1 RKALAIRQDLLA
13 SRNASLEDL
22 VEFADITR
30 LAASAAIKVD
40 TQQSTALENLQ
51 HAAQMLEGALALH
64 PNHLGIMRALN
75 RNYSQQA
82 SSLAGGFAMS
92 HLGNVP
98 AALQPRRKELELAEK
113 LCALQPDNSEFQRDL
128 AASLGSMGDLLYATG
143 QEDDAS
149 QDYVRAQ
156 KILERL

>member
-1 RKALAIRQDLLA
+1 
-13 SRNASLEDL
+13 
-22 VEFADITR
+22 
-30 LAASAAIKVD
+30 
-40 TQQSTALENLQ
+40 
-51 HAAQMLEGALALH
+51 
-64 PNHLGIMRALN
+64 
-75 RNYSQQA
+75 
-82 SSLAGGFAMS
+82 MS

-156 KILERL
+156 KILERLASESRTSKVLLALYDSYYRLIQIKIIRRDLAGAVAL